1 MNILWLDKAEC
12 RQVDSVGG
20 KVANLARFAPDY
32 RVPLGF
38 CLTTAAFQQW
48 AAQTEGGVDRFPPDL
63 KVEFLE
69 AYDELSRRCDQQLAP
84 VAVRSSA
91 VDEDGRFASF
101 AGQYETFLN
110 LVGGTAV
117 ADAIL
122 RCWQSSLAERVT
134 EYRRRYGLGLDGVG
148 LAVLVQ
154 QLVAADSSA
163 VIFSANPVTH
173 NRDEVVVN
181 ASWGLGESI
190 VGGTVNPDTYT
201 IDKQSLRVTA
211 SEIATKTKMTV
222 MVPEGTEEVAV
233 PRFMQSKPTLSEEQL
248 IAMASLAIELE
259 EQMGWPVDVES
270 AYQGDDLYL
279 LQCRLITTLIEPQ

>member
-63 KVEFLE
+63 KVEFME

-154 QLVAADSSA
+154 PPGAAAPPAA
-163 VIFSANPVTH
+163 VLLAHPAPHPRAALIG
-173 NRDEVVVN
+173 N
-181 ASWGLGESI
+181 ASW
-190 VGGTVNPDTYT
+190 
-201 IDKQSLRVTA
+201 
-211 SEIATKTKMTV
+211 
-222 MVPEGTEEVAV
+222 
-233 PRFMQSKPTLSEEQL
+233 
-248 IAMASLAIELE
+248 
-259 EQMGWPVDVES
+259 
-270 AYQGDDLYL
+270 
-279 LQCRLITTLIEPQ
+279 

>member
-20 KVANLARFAPDY
+20 KVANLARFAADY

-63 KVEFLE
+63 MVEFLE

-134 EYRRRYGLGLDGVG
+134 EYRRRYGLRLDGVG

-211 SEIATKTKMTV
+211 SEIATKDKMTV
-222 MVPEGTEEVAV
+222 MVPEGTKEVAV
-233 PRFMQSKPTLSEEQL
+233 PRFMKSKPTLSEEQL
-248 IAMASLAIELE
+248 IAMASLAIALE
-259 EQMGWPVDVES
+259 EQMGWPVDLES

>member
-20 KVANLARFAPDY
+20 KVANLARFAADY

-63 KVEFLE
+63 MVEFLE

-117 ADAIL
+117 TDAIL

-134 EYRRRYGLGLDGVG
+134 EYRRRYGLRLDGVG

-211 SEIATKTKMTV
+211 SEIATKDKMTV
-222 MVPEGTEEVAV
+222 MVPEGTKEVAV
-233 PRFMQSKPTLSEEQL
+233 PRFMKSKPTLSEEQL
-248 IAMASLAIELE
+248 IAMASLAIALE
-259 EQMGWPVDVES
+259 EQMGWPVDLES

>member
-20 KVANLARFAPDY
+20 KVANLARFAADY
-32 RVPLGF
+32 RVPPGF

-211 SEIATKTKMTV
+211 SEIATKDKMTV
-222 MVPEGTEEVAV
+222 MVPEGTKEVAV
-233 PRFMQSKPTLSEEQL
+233 PRFMKSKPTLSEEQL
-248 IAMASLAIELE
+248 IAMASLAIALE
-259 EQMGWPVDVES
+259 EQMGWPVDIES